1 MKTGAMIVAL
11 VLACG
16 SASAQAPE
24 LVGRASVIDGDT
36 LEIHGERIRL
46 FGIDAIEA
54 HQTCTL
60 PTGAKW
66 RCGGDAAK
74 ALAVHLA
81 QKPTSCAVRGTDRY
95 KRSVAVC
102 RTAEGDV
109 NDWLVRNGWA
119 MAYRTYSTD
128 YVEAEAE
135 ASRAGLG
142 IWAAQFEAPWQWRKA
157 QRVSK

>member
-1 MKTGAMIVAL
+1 MTLPRQIWDEDGSDDRGTGDGLGPAP
-11 VLACG
+11 
-16 SASAQAPE
+16 AQAPE

-36 LEIHGERIRL
+36 IEIHGERIRL

-74 ALAVHLA
+74 ALAGHLA

-102 RTAEGDV
+102 RTADSGGRRERLAGAQWLGDGISDV
-109 NDWLVRNGWA
+109 FDRLCRGG
-119 MAYRTYSTD
+119 
-128 YVEAEAE
+128 
-135 ASRAGLG
+135 SRSKPRGPWHLG
-142 IWAAQFEAPWQWRKA
+142 RA
-157 QRVSK
+157 V

>member
-11 VLACG
+11 VLASG
-16 SASAQAPE
+16 SALAQAPE
-24 LVGRASVIDGDT
+24 LIGGASVIDGDT
-36 LEIHGERIRL
+36 IEIHGERIRL

-66 RCGGDAAK
+66 RCGGAAAE

-81 QKPTSCAVRGTDRY
+81 KKPTSCAVRGTDRY
-95 KRSVAVC
+95 NRSVAVC

-119 MAYRTYSTD
+119 MAYRAYSTD
-128 YVEAEAE
+128 YVAAEVE

>member
-11 VLACG
+11 VLASG
-16 SASAQAPE
+16 SALAQAPE
-24 LVGRASVIDGDT
+24 LISRASVIDGT
-36 LEIHGERIRL
+36 EIHGERIRL

-74 ALAVHLA
+74 ALAEHLT
-81 QKPTSCAVRGTDRY
+81 QRSTRCAVRGTDRY

-102 RTAEGDV
+102 RTSEGDV

-142 IWAAQFEAPWQWRKA
+142 IWAAQFEAP
-157 QRVSK
+157 

>member
-1 MKTGAMIVAL
+1 MIVAL
-11 VLACG
+11 VLASG
-16 SASAQAPE
+16 SALAQAPE

-36 LEIHGERIRL
+36 IEIHGERIRL

-54 HQTCTL
+54 HQFCSL

-66 RCGGDAAK
+66 RCGGAAAE

-81 QKPTSCAVRGTDRY
+81 KKPTSCAVRGTDRY
-95 KRSVAVC
+95 NRSVAVC

-119 MAYRTYSTD
+119 MAYRAYSTD
-128 YVEAEAE
+128 YVAAEVE